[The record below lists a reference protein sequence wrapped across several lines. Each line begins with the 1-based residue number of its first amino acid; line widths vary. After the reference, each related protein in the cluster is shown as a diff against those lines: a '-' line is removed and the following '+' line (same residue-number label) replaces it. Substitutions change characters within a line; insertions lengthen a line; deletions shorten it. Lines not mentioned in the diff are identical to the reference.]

1 MKSKEINLRP
11 EDRRDRWE
19 VFSDT
24 KPYQSMSESQRMIF
38 DHAEEN
44 GMRGAKR
51 YTKADIDKWQEK
63 RASMAEEEIAEMEA
77 KAERK
82 GDKMGKGFLV
92 VVGAIIILSVIACIW
107 IAG

>member
-1 MKSKEINLRP
+1 MTNLKTKNRS
-11 EDRRDRWE
+11 DKWE

-24 KPYQSMSESQRMIF
+24 NPYQNMTKSQQMVF

-44 GMRGAKR
+44 GMRGSIR
-51 YTKADIDKWQEK
+51 YTKYDIAKWEAK
-63 RASMAEEEIAEMEA
+63 RADMTEAEIAEMEA

-82 GDKMGKGFLV
+82 GAKAGKGFLI
-92 VVGAIIILSVIACIW
+92 VVGVIFVLAVIGCIW